1 MPFMLYVF
9 DTIAESD
16 MNESQKELL
25 IYAIAS
31 NYVAIQEGCQ
41 TQPALN
47 HYIPK
52 MPTYNL
58 LCDIHEEREV
68 PNAEYKEYEREKTCS
83 NFKAGCFPFIKNS
96 PQNDLIYES
105 IL

>member
-41 TQPALN
+41 TQPALESL
-47 HYIPK
+47 Y
-52 MPTYNL
+52 
-58 LCDIHEEREV
+58 
-68 PNAEYKEYEREKTCS
+68 
-83 NFKAGCFPFIKNS
+83 
-96 PQNDLIYES
+96 PQNADIQLAM
-105 IL
+105 